1 MEISHLGHSSFKI
14 VGKEITLIT
23 DPFDANVVGIPFP
36 KAEADVVTV
45 SHHHADHGNVGGVKG
60 NFICFDSPGEYE
72 IKNSEITAVP
82 SYHDEKNGA
91 ERGEN
96 VIFIY
101 EVDGIHLCH
110 LGDLGTDLN
119 AEQIEKIDGV
129 DILFIP
135 VGGGP
140 TIDNK
145 KAAKVISDIEPKII
159 VPMHYRV
166 GKLTTLGTLDDF
178 IKELGKTP
186 KKTDKLK
193 IQKKDLPEEMELV
206 VIE

>member
-14 VGKEITLIT
+14 VGKEITIVT
-23 DPFDANVVGIPFP
+23 DPFDATAVGIPFP
-36 KAEADVVTV
+36 KTEADVVTI
-45 SHHHADHGNVGGVKG
+45 SHHHSDHGNMGGVKG

-72 IKNSEITAVP
+72 IKNSEITAV
-82 SYHDEKNGA
+82 SSFHDERGGE
-91 ERGEN
+91 ERGKN

-110 LGDLGTDLN
+110 LGDLGCELN

-129 DILFIP
+129 DILFVP
-135 VGGGP
+135 VGGET
-140 TIDNK
+140 TIDGK
-145 KAAKVISDIEPKII
+145 KAAKVISDIEPKIV

-166 GKLTTLGTLDDF
+166 GKMSSLGTLEDF
-178 IKELGKTP
+178 VKEIGKEP

-193 IQKKDLPEEMELV
+193 IQKKDLPEELELV
-206 VIE
+206 VIN